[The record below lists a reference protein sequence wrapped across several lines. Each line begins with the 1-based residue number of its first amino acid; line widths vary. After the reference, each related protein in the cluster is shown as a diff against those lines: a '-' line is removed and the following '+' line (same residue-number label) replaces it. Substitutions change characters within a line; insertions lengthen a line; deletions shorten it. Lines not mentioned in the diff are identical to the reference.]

1 VTDGGPVWLME
12 SSRRRGATHMSIV
25 TNQEFSQTL
34 VQKNKNLDDT
44 GWMSSPTRRDIVR
57 VDGVANAREP
67 AANG

>member
-1 VTDGGPVWLME
+1 
-12 SSRRRGATHMSIV
+12 MSIV